1 MSSPPEVLPHRD
13 AVVAALEG
21 VGLTVGLGAA
31 PDPAPA
37 AGLYAVLYMS
47 PGQVMSESL
56 ADQRTDMQVMF
67 QVTCVGADEERC
79 LWAADKARAAL
90 HPPLTVTGRKA
101 FRVEELGG
109 PPMLRDDDL
118 APPLFYVPI
127 QFMLRTIS

>member
-1 MSSPPEVLPHRD
+1 MSTPPEVLPHRD
-13 AVVAALEG
+13 AIKEALEG
-21 VGLTVGLGAA
+21 VGLAVGLGVA

-47 PGQVMSESL
+47 PGQTMSESL

-79 LWAADKARAAL
+79 LWVVDKVRRAL
-90 HPPLTVTGRKA
+90 HPRLEVTGRKA
-101 FRVEELGG
+101 FRAEELGG

-118 APPLFYVPI
+118 TPPVFYLPI